1 MTHNYTKMISI
12 ALYRPDIPQNT
23 ASILRLSACFKMK
36 VHIIKPCGFSLE
48 DRRFKRVIMDYINL
62 SEYLIYEDFDNFL
75 KTNSKSRVVLM
86 TTKGTKDYNKFN
98 FKKNDILLFG
108 RESAG
113 VPIKIHRMIK
123 NKIKIPIN
131 KQTRSLNVA
140 MSVAIASSEALRQNN
155 FLK

>member
-1 MTHNYTKMISI
+1 MISI

-86 TTKGTKDYNKFN
+86 TTKGT
-98 FKKNDILLFG
+98 
-108 RESAG
+108 
-113 VPIKIHRMIK
+113 
-123 NKIKIPIN
+123 
-131 KQTRSLNVA
+131 
-140 MSVAIASSEALRQNN
+140 
-155 FLK
+155 